1 MNRQQTIALCIAA
14 ANLALALA
22 LAESLRAQ
30 QRKGQVEMRPLVQ

>member
-14 ANLALALA
+14 ANLALA